1 MEYQD
6 GGPERVGKKWSI
18 DIMCGSRN
26 FLKWVGIGILKINHQ
41 ETNRE
46 VEMLK

>member
-18 DIMCGSRN
+18 DIV
-26 FLKWVGIGILKINHQ
+26 WVQKFFIMGWDRDPQNQSSGD
-41 ETNRE
+41 
-46 VEMLK
+46 

>member
-18 DIMCGSRN
+18 DIMCGSRIMGWDRDPQN
-26 FLKWVGIGILKINHQ
+26 QSSGD
-41 ETNRE
+41 
-46 VEMLK
+46 

>member
-18 DIMCGSRN
+18 DIMCGSRIFYN
-26 FLKWVGIGILKINHQ
+26 GLG
-41 ETNRE
+41 
-46 VEMLK
+46 